1 MAGTCD
7 VASRC
12 QSTCVR
18 HYARKCTDKQNG
30 SCRQY
35 SDDRESSTQGRSQIA
50 LSRRTYELDV
60 SLSFLIQ
67 RIEKDDADPPSID
80 ALRTMDSSFDKRY
93 RNSVKRI
100 LEMKKYR
107 ERTKELLVSL

>member
-60 SLSFLIQ
+60 FHLILFQ
-67 RIEKDDADPPSID
+67 YRYKEYVNPLSID

>member
-1 MAGTCD
+1 MRENALT
-7 VASRC
+7 S
-12 QSTCVR
+12 
-18 HYARKCTDKQNG
+18 KTD
-30 SCRQY
+30 
-35 SDDRESSTQGRSQIA
+35 
-50 LSRRTYELDV
+50 LVLDV
-60 SLSFLIQ
+60 SLSFLLQ
-67 RIEKDDADPPSID
+67 RREKDDADPPSID